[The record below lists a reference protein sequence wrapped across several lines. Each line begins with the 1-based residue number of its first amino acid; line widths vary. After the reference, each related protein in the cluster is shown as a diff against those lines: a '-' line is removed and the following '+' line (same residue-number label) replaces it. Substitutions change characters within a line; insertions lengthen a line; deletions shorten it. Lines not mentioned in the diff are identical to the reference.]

1 MLRSLVNGGLNMTN
15 EEFYK
20 DKIFDAVAKNLAIS
34 KDGEIATCKAI
45 TCENCIFKNNIET
58 ESCIKKMALWLKQEY
73 VEQVDWSKI
82 KVDTP
87 IYVRDC
93 ETDSNGDEK
102 TWVPRHFAKFENGTV
117 YAWDD
122 GGTSFTVKSE
132 DSCSS
137 WNYAK
142 LAESEETVW
151 QRSELQKN

>member
-1 MLRSLVNGGLNMTN
+1 ML
-15 EEFYK
+15 
-20 DKIFDAVAKNLAIS
+20 
-34 KDGEIATCKAI
+34 
-45 TCENCIFKNNIET
+45 NIEKYRD
-58 ESCIKKMALWLKQEY
+58 ELIKMGIIDTKKIAIRYGKLSLCCFGCCGCDNLSKEDCGKQAEDWLFSEY
-73 VEQVDWSKI
+73 EEPEIDWSKV

-117 YAWDD
+117 YMWDD

-142 LAESEETVW
+142 LAESEE
-151 QRSELQKN
+151 